1 MHLMKGVIPIMR
13 NFLQRFAYKM
23 SAFMYGRYGTD
34 KLSKFLMI
42 SALVLMVIS
51 WLPNLGLVYF
61 LALAVMIW
69 SLYRTFSRRL
79 DKRRRELDRYLKIQK
94 PIVNFFKLQRNKWRD
109 RKTHVYFKC
118 KKCKAV
124 LRVPKGKGSIVVIC
138 TRCKDRIEK
147 ET

>member
-1 MHLMKGVIPIMR
+1 MKIWLEKLG
-13 NFLQRFAYKM
+13 YKIA
-23 SAFMYGRYGTD
+23 SFMYGRYGNDALT
-34 KLSKFLMI
+34 KFLLI
-42 SALVLMVIS
+42 AAVILMVIS
-51 WLPNLGLVYF
+51 WIPRLGWVYL

-69 SLYRTFSRRL
+69 SLYRSLSRKF
-79 DKRRRELDRYLKIQK
+79 DKRRRELDRYLKIKK
-94 PIVNFFKLQRNKWRD
+94 PIVNFFKLRRNKWRD

>member
-1 MHLMKGVIPIMR
+1 MKKWLEKLG
-13 NFLQRFAYKM
+13 YKM
-23 SAFMYGRYGTD
+23 ASFMYGRYGNDALT
-34 KLSKFLMI
+34 KFL
-42 SALVLMVIS
+42 LVLAIILMVIS
-51 WLPNLGLVYF
+51 WIPRLWWVYLF
-61 LALAVMIW
+61 ALAVMIW
-69 SLYRTFSRRL
+69 SLFRTFSRRF
-79 DKRRRELDRYLKIQK
+79 DKRRRELDAYLKIKK

>member
-1 MHLMKGVIPIMR
+1 MKGVIPIMR

-34 KLSKFLMI
+34 ELSKFLMI
-42 SALVLMVIS
+42 LALVLMVVS

-61 LALAVMIW
+61 LALAVMLW
-69 SLYRTFSRRL
+69 SLWRSFSRKL
-79 DKRRRELDRYLKIQK
+79 YKRRQELDRYLKIKK
-94 PIVNFFKLQRNKWRD
+94 PIANFFKLQRNKWRD

>member
-1 MHLMKGVIPIMR
+1 MR
-13 NFLQRFAYKM
+13 SFFQRLGYKM
-23 SAFMYGRYGTD
+23 ASFMYGRYGSDALT
-34 KLSKFLMI
+34 KFLLI
-42 SALVLMVIS
+42 LALILMVIS
-51 WLPNLGLVYF
+51 WIPHLGLVYL
-61 LALAVMIW
+61 LALGVMIW
-69 SLYRTFSRRL
+69 SLFRTFSRRF
-79 DKRRRELDRYLKIQK
+79 DKRRRELDRYLKIK
-94 PIVNFFKLQRNKWRD
+94 NGITNFFKLRRNIWRD

>member
-1 MHLMKGVIPIMR
+1 MKNWFQKLG
-13 NFLQRFAYKM
+13 YKLA
-23 SAFMYGRYGTD
+23 SFMYGRYGAD
-34 KLSKFLMI
+34 ELNKFL
-42 SALVLMVIS
+42 LVLALILMIVS
-51 WLPNLGLVYF
+51 WIPRLGIVYL
-61 LALAVMIW
+61 LALAVMVW
-69 SLYRTFSRRL
+69 SLFRTFSRKFE
-79 DKRRRELDRYLKIQK
+79 KRRRELECYLKIKK
-94 PIVNFFKLQRNKWRD
+94 PIANFFKLQRNKWRD

>member
-1 MHLMKGVIPIMR
+1 MK
-13 NFLQRFAYKM
+13 NWLQRLGYKM

-34 KLSKFLMI
+34 ELSKFLMI
-42 SALVLMVIS
+42 LALILMVIS

-61 LALAVMIW
+61 AALAFMGW
-69 SLYRTFSRRL
+69 SLLRTFSRKL
-79 DKRRRELDRYLKIQK
+79 DKRRRERERYLRLQK
-94 PIVNFFKLQRNKWRD
+94 PIANFFKLSKNKWRD

-118 KKCKAV
+118 KKCRAV

>member
-1 MHLMKGVIPIMR
+1 M
-13 NFLQRFAYKM
+13 A
-23 SAFMYGRYGTD
+23 SFMYGRYGNDALT
-34 KLSKFLMI
+34 KFLLI
-42 SALVLMVIS
+42 LALILMVIS
-51 WLPNLGLVYF
+51 WIPSLWWVYL
-61 LALAVMIW
+61 LALAVMLW
-69 SLYRTFSRRL
+69 SLFRTFSRRF
-79 DKRRRELDRYLKIQK
+79 DKRRRELERYLKIQK
-94 PIVNFFKLQRNKWRD
+94 PIVIFFKLSRNKWRD

>member
-1 MHLMKGVIPIMR
+1 MR
-13 NFLQRFAYKM
+13 NFFQKLGYKI
-23 SAFMYGRYGTD
+23 SSFMYGRYGNDALT
-34 KLSKFLMI
+34 KFLLI
-42 SALVLMVIS
+42 VALILMVIS
-51 WLPNLGLVYF
+51 WIPHLGLVYL

-69 SLYRTFSRRL
+69 SLCRTFSRRF
-79 DKRRRELDRYLKIQK
+79 DKRRRELDRYLRIKK
-94 PIVNFFKLQRNKWRD
+94 PIVDFFKLSRNKWRD

-138 TRCKDRIEK
+138 TRCKERIEK

>member
-1 MHLMKGVIPIMR
+1 MQGFFERLK
-13 NFLQRFAYKM
+13 YKTA
-23 SAFMYGRYGTD
+23 SFMYGRYGNDALTN
-34 KLSKFLMI
+34 FLLI
-42 SALVLMVIS
+42 LAVILMVIS
-51 WLPNLGLVYF
+51 WIPRLGWMYF
-61 LALAVMIW
+61 LAAAVLIW
-69 SLYRTFSRRL
+69 SLTRSFSRKL
-79 DKRRRELDRYLKIQK
+79 DKRRSELDHYLKIK
-94 PIVNFFKLQRNKWRD
+94 TPIINFFKLQRNKWRD

>member
-1 MHLMKGVIPIMR
+1 MKNWFEKLG
-13 NFLQRFAYKM
+13 YKM
-23 SAFMYGRYGTD
+23 ASFMYGRYGNDALT
-34 KLSKFLMI
+34 KFLLI
-42 SALVLMVIS
+42 LALILMVIS
-51 WLPNLGLVYF
+51 WIPSLWWVYL

-69 SLYRTFSRRL
+69 SLFRTFSRRF
-79 DKRRRELDRYLKIQK
+79 DKRRRELERYLKIQK
-94 PIVNFFKLQRNKWRD
+94 PIVNFFKLSRNKWRD

>member
-1 MHLMKGVIPIMR
+1 MKRWFEKLG
-13 NFLQRFAYKM
+13 YKM
-23 SAFMYGRYGTD
+23 ASFMYGRYGNDALT
-34 KLSKFLMI
+34 KFLLI
-42 SALVLMVIS
+42 LALVLMVIS
-51 WLPNLGLVYF
+51 WIPSLWWVYL

-69 SLYRTFSRRL
+69 SLFRTFSRRF
-79 DKRRRELDRYLKIQK
+79 DKRRRELERYLKIQK
-94 PIVNFFKLQRNKWRD
+94 PIVNFFKLSRNKWRD

>member
-1 MHLMKGVIPIMR
+1 MK
-13 NFLQRFAYKM
+13 NWLQKLGYKL

-34 KLSKFLMI
+34 ELSKFLMI
-42 SALVLMVIS
+42 LALILMVIS

-61 LALAVMIW
+61 AALALMVW
-69 SLYRTFSRRL
+69 SLFRTFSRKL
-79 DKRRRELDRYLKIQK
+79 DKRRRERERYLKLRK
-94 PIVNFFKLQRNKWRD
+94 PIVDFFKLSKNKWRD

>member
-1 MHLMKGVIPIMR
+1 MR
-13 NFLQRFAYKM
+13 NWLQRLGYKM

-34 KLSKFLMI
+34 ELSKFLMI
-42 SALVLMVIS
+42 LALILMVIS
-51 WLPNLGLVYF
+51 WFPNLGLVYF
-61 LALAVMIW
+61 VALALMVW
-69 SLYRTFSRRL
+69 SLLRTFSRKL
-79 DKRRRELDRYLKIQK
+79 DKRRRERERYLKIQK
-94 PIVNFFKLQRNKWRD
+94 PIANFFKLQRNKWRD

-118 KKCKAV
+118 KKCRAV

>member
-1 MHLMKGVIPIMR
+1 MKNWFEKLGYRM
-13 NFLQRFAYKM
+13 A
-23 SAFMYGRYGTD
+23 SFMYGRYGNDALT
-34 KLSKFLMI
+34 KFLLI
-42 SALVLMVIS
+42 AALILMVIS
-51 WLPNLGLVYF
+51 WIPRLGWVYL

-69 SLYRTFSRRL
+69 SIYRSLSRKF
-79 DKRRRELDRYLKIQK
+79 DKRRRELDRYLKIK
-94 PIVNFFKLQRNKWRD
+94 NPIVNFFKLQRNKWRD